1 MSMQDQ
7 DRLTNHV
14 QSIVDTIENG
24 YFTKDSLDILQDE
37 AADSDSWYIYDY
49 DNNDVLDNQ
58 WFQTEQEAKEYLD
71 NHQGVEVSGFDYL
84 SDVLDINWILNS
96 DRTYKA
102 AKVLVAFGGP
112 NIWINT
118 EKQQVE
124 GYWWGSQSIIPYN
137 QDSIG
142 LDETLN
148 EIFNC

>member
-1 MSMQDQ
+1 MQDQ

-124 GYWWGSQSIIPYN
+124 GYWWGSKAIIPYN
-137 QDSIG
+137 KDSIG